1 MAIIPQVDIIKASN
15 KGYSA
20 DLFVVTFNSMKE
32 TVDNGSKVHV
42 LLVSFQ
48 LKFPCSSFFCPITC
62 IIMPHLIVARLL

>member
-1 MAIIPQVDIIKASN
+1 
-15 KGYSA
+15 
-20 DLFVVTFNSMKE
+20 
-32 TVDNGSKVHV
+32 VDNGSKVHV

>member
-1 MAIIPQVDIIKASN
+1 MEFQMAIISQMDTIKASN

-20 DLFVVTFNSMKE
+20 DLLVVTFNSMKE

-48 LKFPCSSFFCPITC
+48 PKFPCPITY
-62 IIMPHLIVARLL
+62 IIMPHSIAARLI

>member
-1 MAIIPQVDIIKASN
+1 MAIISQMDTIKASN

-20 DLFVVTFNSMKE
+20 DLLVVTFNSMKE

-48 LKFPCSSFFCPITC
+48 PKFPCSFFPALSHTSLCLTQLPQD
-62 IIMPHLIVARLL
+62 